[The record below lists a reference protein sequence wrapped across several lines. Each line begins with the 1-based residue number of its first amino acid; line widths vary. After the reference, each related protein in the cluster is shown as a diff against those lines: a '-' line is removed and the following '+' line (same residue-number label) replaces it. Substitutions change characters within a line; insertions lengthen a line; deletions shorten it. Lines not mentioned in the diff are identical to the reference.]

1 MATWLYRKEFPKG
14 KLFDDKAD
22 LKELANDGWV
32 DNPSKIEEEKEE
44 ILDRK
49 ALLEKAKE
57 LELEFNKNIK
67 TVDLKNL
74 IDTELSNRGE

>member
-1 MATWLYRKEFPKG
+1 MATYLYNKENPIG
-14 KLFDDKAD
+14 KLFKDDTQIPEL
-22 LKELANDGWV
+22 LKSGWV
-32 DNPSKIEEEKEE
+32 DNPSKIEEGKEE

-74 IDTELSNRGE
+74 IDAELLNRGE

>member
-1 MATWLYRKEFPKG
+1 MATWLYSKEFPKG

-49 ALLEKAKE
+49 TLLEKAKE